1 MNQETEDIREDERVP
16 NLLLRRARKELGWSQ
31 KQLAI
36 EIHAR
41 YPGVAVTDE
50 YVARWENGKRKPG
63 PYYQE
68 KLRNVLGKTAA
79 ELGFIPPEL
88 SSVPKK
94 KQEVSIATPAQIAYV
109 KRTLGLGDQ
118 DMANFDPS
126 KRGAFEK
133 LLQLAAAT
141 LLALQDVPE
150 ALERLETGNPQDIN
164 EENIECF
171 IKLNNTCWDLSN
183 ASEASTVEGILPT
196 YLPKIER
203 LAQRSSRNQKVAA
216 NIATQGYILAAEVD
230 KGNIPLME
238 HYCQQAVQYSQLSGD
253 FNIQAA
259 ALKQQATIALVAKKP
274 EQARYFYQ
282 KAIPLLRYVSPLLRS
297 RIYMGLASAHAR
309 CGQPNE
315 ARRYIGMA
323 ENTFPSSPEADPAY
337 LYTICGTP
345 VLYLYQALTYMD
357 LYDPGE
363 AWKALEKAEGL
374 PVPMSTHIEIINL
387 QASAAAALGD
397 LGSSCAYVEAG
408 AKAAAQQGY
417 PIWSSE
423 AADVFQQIQNTWPKE
438 PKVLALAGLFQ
449 K

>member
-1 MNQETEDIREDERVP
+1 MSQETGDIREDERIP
-16 NLLLRRARKELGWSQ
+16 NHFLRQARKELGWSQ
-31 KQLAI
+31 KQLAL

-68 KLRNVLGKTAA
+68 KLCKVLGKTAA
-79 ELGFIPPEL
+79 ELGFYSPEPL
-88 SSVPKK
+88 TVPRK
-94 KQEVSIATPAQIAYV
+94 KQEVFIATPAQIAYV

-133 LLQLAAAT
+133 LLQLAAAA
-141 LLALQDVPE
+141 LLAPQNMPE
-150 ALERLETGNPQDIN
+150 ALEKLETANPHDIN

-183 ASEASTVEGILPT
+183 VSESSTVESILPT

-203 LAQRSSRNQKVAA
+203 LAQKSSKNQKIAA

-238 HYCQQAVQYSQLSGD
+238 YYCQQAVQYSQLSGD

-259 ALKQQATIALVAKKP
+259 ALKQQATIALVAKHP
-274 EQARYFYQ
+274 EQALSFYQ
-282 KAIPLLRYVSPLLRS
+282 KALPLLRYVSPLLRS

-309 CGQPNE
+309 CGHPND
-315 ARRYIGMA
+315 AKRYIAMA
-323 ENTFPSSPEADPAY
+323 ENMFPSSPETDPAF
-337 LYTICGTP
+337 LYTVCGTS

-357 LYDPGE
+357 IYDPGE
-363 AWKALEKAEGL
+363 AWKALEKTEGL
-374 PVPMSTHIEIINL
+374 TMPISTKIEIINL
-387 QASAAAALGD
+387 QASASAALGD
-397 LGSSCAYVEAG
+397 LERSCAYIEAG
-408 AKAAAQQGY
+408 ANTAEQQGY
-417 PIWSSE
+417 PLWRSE

-438 PKVLALAGLFQ
+438 PKVLTLAGLFQ